1 MFRESMRG
9 IRVLDFTHVV
19 AGPVCTMTLAD
30 LGADVVKIE
39 PLTGEIGRKVGP
51 PWLGEQSVISLSVNR
66 NKRSLAID
74 LKTPAGLRAVRR
86 MVSQADVLVE
96 SFRPGVMRALGLD
109 HAVVAVDNPGLVY
122 CSISAFGQES
132 PARER
137 PGVDGVMQAVTGL
150 MSTLGHPEC
159 GPAKVQVPVAD
170 MVTGYLASVAVLA
183 ALREVRDGKPGQHLD
198 VSLYNAT
205 IMLQQVGFASFL
217 SSAIEPKRLG
227 SAAPYAAPN
236 EALGTADGWIMVAAY
251 DTTRWAALC
260 QVLDAPGLLADPRFA
275 SNADR
280 VANRPA
286 LRAELS
292 SMFARRTTKSWLEI
306 LAAKDILCAPVA
318 GYRDVVESAE
328 YRASGVETTAGAVR
342 MPGFVLGPSQP
353 AGAPDRPAPLP
364 GQHSRAVLAEYGLS
378 GPEVARLV
386 EAGVIGGDQRRPHT
400 AAS

>member
-1 MFRESMRG
+1 MFRESLRG

-39 PLTGEIGRKVGP
+39 PLAGEIGRKVGP
-51 PWLGEQSVISLSVNR
+51 PWLGDQSVISLSVNR

-74 LKTPAGLRAVRR
+74 LKTPAGQQAVRR

-96 SFRPGVMRALGLD
+96 SFRPGVMRSLGLD
-109 HAVVAVDNPGLVY
+109 HASLTAGNPALVY

-132 PARER
+132 PARDR

-150 MSTLGHPEC
+150 MSTLGHPDS
-159 GPAKVQVPVAD
+159 GPAKVQIPVAD

-205 IMLQQVGFASFL
+205 IMLQQVSFASFL
-217 SSAIEPKRLG
+217 TSATEPKRLG

-236 EALGTADGWIMVAAY
+236 EALRTADGWIMVAAY
-251 DTTRWAALC
+251 DPKRWPALC
-260 QVLDAPGLLADPRFA
+260 EALDAPDLPADPRFA
-275 SNADR
+275 TNGDR
-280 VANRPA
+280 VTNRPA
-286 LRAELS
+286 LREELS
-292 SMFARRTTKSWLEI
+292 RLFARRTTKAWLEI
-306 LAAKDILCAPVA
+306 LAARDILCAPVA
-318 GYRDVVESAE
+318 GYRDVVESEE
-328 YRASGVETTAGAVR
+328 YRASGVETTAGTVR

-353 AGAPDRPAPLP
+353 GAEPDRPAPLP
-364 GQHSRAVLAEYGLS
+364 GEHSAAVLAEYGLS
-378 GPEVARLV
+378 EAEVARLLDH
-386 EAGVIGGDQRRPHT
+386 GVIGGGHRRPDT